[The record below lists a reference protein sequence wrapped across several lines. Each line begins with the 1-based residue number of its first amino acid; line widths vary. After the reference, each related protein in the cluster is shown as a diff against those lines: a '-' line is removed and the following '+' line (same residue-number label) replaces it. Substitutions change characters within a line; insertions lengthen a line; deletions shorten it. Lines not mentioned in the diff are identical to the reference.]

1 MININTKAIKFILYF
16 KYIIIYLYFTFL
28 IEIFNNKNI
37 IIIKKNINTKNYH
50 LFTFNSFDELRF
62 NITFINYRFS
72 FKYNISKIEYNIV
85 FYNQNNK
92 LIIPS
97 HLTLYYNL
105 HIFCHTYISDN
116 NIFIKYI
123 ANIHENIY
131 YHCEEYINLN
141 QLIKFGITIYKKK
154 KYIEYSS
161 IYLFKSDLINYNN
174 NMKNNYIFDPLYQ
187 IYLFKKEKIESNK
200 FGKLFYK
207 NPILIIK
214 YHSILKVKRWYFK
227 NIYNNYF
234 CFCMFSKNSTC
245 LYKNINK
252 KCKYYLYLNIIYK
265 LRNLFKKTHYLLSDF
280 ASIDTAPAEAY
291 LVFKEMLKQNLSAH
305 FMSKRE
311 DINQKYNSI
320 DNFFNFR
327 NPVILNDN
335 YISGD
340 FIEKYLDLF
349 LKLKVV
355 ISGAKIFAIN
365 NLFYYLDY
373 ITYICLGHGI
383 SYLKDFLYKDYY
395 SNKIYNKIVLPPS
408 NIIISNAK
416 QYGWND
422 DNIIKIGLPRW
433 DIFLKYDRKFQNNET
448 FNKKSIFIMFTWR
461 DLNQNKSI
469 SKFYFKNILN
479 LFKNQK
485 LNHILKIK
493 NITLFFSL
501 HHMIEHYKLL
511 FYMNKI
517 IKYVNQDQII
527 DCLIKSDL
535 LVTDFS
541 SVLFDIMS
549 RKKPFIIF
557 IPDCEDPNLY
567 EIYNIHYFNIIN
579 GLKNGSRKFEN
590 IFFNIKTTINKIIY
604 YINNNF
610 ILDLKLK
617 NFYEQFNLNGGN
629 NTNDFIK
636 YIKNIY

>member
-1 MININTKAIKFILYF
+1 MININYKAIKFVLYF
-16 KYIIIYLYFTFL
+16 KFIIIYLYFTFL
-28 IEIFNNKNI
+28 IEIFNNKNVI
-37 IIIKKNINTKNYH
+37 IVKNNINTKNNH
-50 LFTFNSFDELRF
+50 LLTFNSFDELRF
-62 NITFINYRFS
+62 NITFINYIFS

-105 HIFCHTYISDN
+105 HIFCQTYISDN

-123 ANIHENIY
+123 ADIYENIY

-141 QLIKFGITIYKKK
+141 QLIRFGITIYKKK
-154 KYIEYSS
+154 KYIEYCF
-161 IYLFKSDLINYNN
+161 IYLFKSDLLNYNN
-174 NMKNNYIFDPLYQ
+174 NMKNNSIFDPLNQ

-214 YHSILKVKRWYFK
+214 YHSISKVKRWYFK

-265 LRNLFKKTHYLLSDF
+265 HRNLFKKTHYLLSDF

-485 LNHILKIK
+485 LNHLLKIK

-527 DCLIKSDL
+527 DCLIKSNL

-579 GLKNGSRKFEN
+579 GLRNGSRKFEN

-610 ILDLKLK
+610 ILDLKL
-617 NFYEQFNLNGGN
+617 
-629 NTNDFIK
+629 
-636 YIKNIY
+636 

>member
-1 MININTKAIKFILYF
+1 
-16 KYIIIYLYFTFL
+16 
-28 IEIFNNKNI
+28 
-37 IIIKKNINTKNYH
+37 
-50 LFTFNSFDELRF
+50 LRY

-72 FKYNISKIEYNIV
+72 YKYNITKIEYNIV
-85 FYNQNNK
+85 FYDKNKK

-97 HLTLYYNL
+97 HLTLYYNF
-105 HIFCHTYISDN
+105 HIFCQTYISDN

-123 ANIHENIY
+123 ANIYENIY

-141 QLIKFGITIYKKK
+141 QFIKLGITIYKKV

-174 NMKNNYIFDPLYQ
+174 IMRNNYIFDPLNQ
-187 IYLFKKEKIESNK
+187 IYFFKKEQKESKK
-200 FGKLFYK
+200 FGKLFYR

-214 YHSILKVKRWYFK
+214 YHSISKEKRWYFK

-234 CFCMFSKNSTC
+234 CFCIFSKNSRC
-245 LYKNINK
+245 LYKNLNK

-265 LRNLFKKTHYLLSDF
+265 HRNLFKKTHYLLSDF

-320 DNFFNFR
+320 DNFFNFK
-327 NPVILNDN
+327 NPIILNDN

-433 DIFLKYDRKFQNNET
+433 DIFLKYDRKFQNNEMV
-448 FNKKSIFIMFTWR
+448 NKKSIFVMFTWR

-469 SKFYFKNILN
+469 SKFYFINILN
-479 LFKNQK
+479 LIKNQK

-501 HHMIEHYKLL
+501 HHMIEHFKKL

-517 IKYVNQDQII
+517 IKYVNQDKII
-527 DCLIKSDL
+527 DCLIKSNL

-549 RKKPFIIF
+549 RKRPFIIF

-579 GLKNGSRKFEN
+579 DLKNGSRKFEN

-610 ILDLKLK
+610 KLDLKLK
-617 NFYEQFNLNGGN
+617 QFYEQFNLNGGN
-629 NTNDFIK
+629 NTNNFIE
-636 YIKNIY
+636 YVKNIY

>member
-1 MININTKAIKFILYF
+1 MININYKAIKFVLYF
-16 KYIIIYLYFTFL
+16 KFIIIYLYFTFL
-28 IEIFNNKNI
+28 IEIFNNKNVI
-37 IIIKKNINTKNYH
+37 IVKNNINTKNNH
-50 LFTFNSFDELRF
+50 LLTFNSFDELRF
-62 NITFINYRFS
+62 NITFINYIFS

-105 HIFCHTYISDN
+105 HIFCQTYISDN

-141 QLIKFGITIYKKK
+141 QLIKFGITIYKKV
-154 KYIEYSS
+154 KYIEYCS
-161 IYLFKSDLINYNN
+161 IYLFKSDLLNYNN
-174 NMKNNYIFDPLYQ
+174 NMKNNSIFDPLNQ

-214 YHSILKVKRWYFK
+214 YHSISKVKRWYFK

-265 LRNLFKKTHYLLSDF
+265 HRNLFKKTHYLLSDF

-408 NIIISNAK
+408 DIIISNAK

-448 FNKKSIFIMFTWR
+448 VNKKSIFIMFTWR

-485 LNHILKIK
+485 LNHLLKIK

-527 DCLIKSDL
+527 DCLIKSNL

-579 GLKNGSRKFEN
+579 GLRNGSRKFEN

-617 NFYEQFNLNGGN
+617 KFYEQFNLIGGN
-629 NTNDFIK
+629 NTNDLIK